1 MWQVYSFRG
10 KHRQWGLPC
19 PCLLGTSLEPTDQNA
34 EGKGKEREEKENTGS
49 IRGPCEGESRI
60 TNNL

>member
-1 MWQVYSFRG
+1 MAGVQLQREASPMG
-10 KHRQWGLPC
+10 PALPL
-19 PCLLGTSLEPTDQNA
+19 PAGDEPEPTDQNA